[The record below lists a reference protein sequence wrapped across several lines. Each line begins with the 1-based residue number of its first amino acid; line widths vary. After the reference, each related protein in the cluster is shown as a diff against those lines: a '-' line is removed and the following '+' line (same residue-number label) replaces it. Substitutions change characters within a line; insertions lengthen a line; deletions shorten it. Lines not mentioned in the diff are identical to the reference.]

1 MSVSS
6 YFDAISIATHHA
18 LESDWDMPQ
27 ELLPLIIVSEASMLA
42 GFDSDTL
49 GHSAWG

>member
-6 YFDAISIATHHA
+6 YLDAISIATSHIF
-18 LESDWDMPQ
+18 EEDWDVPQ

-49 GHSAWG
+49 GQSAWG

>member
-1 MSVSS
+1 MSVSP
-6 YFDAISIATHHA
+6 YFDAISIATQHA
-18 LESDWDMPQ
+18 LEEDWDMPL

-42 GFDSDTL
+42 GFDSDAL